1 MGPVKGQG
9 VSSEA
14 IKIPDLGGAEAV
26 EIVEIPVAVGDQV
39 QVDDILLVLE
49 SDKASMEIPSPAA
62 GTLESIDVSVGDTV
76 SEGDIYVHIATQ
88 QQDTVASP
96 QAETD
101 TTVDLTEPKTE
112 KPVAQDNAATTAAP
126 PEVIDVVV
134 PELGSP
140 DPIEVIELSVAAGD
154 DILEGD
160 TLLVLES
167 DKASMEV
174 PTPYAGRVVELL
186 AQVGDKLTEGD
197 TILKLQHAAAA
208 PAGADT
214 AADDLPEMVS
224 TAPAAQQAPQP
235 EPKPAPPDTSQ
246 EKSTGPGAA
255 VHAGPAVRKMAR
267 EFGVDLAGV
276 AATGPSG
283 RILKEDLQAHVKAQM
298 GKPAAVSSATTIA
311 PVPEVDF
318 ASFGPVRVEAM
329 TSVQKITAANMHRS
343 WLNIP
348 RVSQFDEID
357 ITALE
362 KFRASMK
369 AELEQQGLKLTPLP
383 FLLKA
388 CAMAL
393 LKNPLVN
400 ASLHSDG
407 EQLVY
412 KGYINIGFAV
422 DTPAGLMVPVIR
434 DVDKKTLLQLA
445 AESADLAAR
454 AKARKL
460 KLSEMQG
467 GCFTISSLGN
477 IGGTG
482 FTPIINAPELAIL
495 GVSRLSVK
503 PVWNGKKFKPRKLL
517 PLTLA
522 YDHRAI
528 NGANA
533 GRFMSD
539 LGAMLADVR
548 RLLL

>member
-1 MGPVKGQG
+1 M
-9 VSSEA
+9 
-14 IKIPDLGGAEAV
+14 
-26 EIVEIPVAVGDQV
+26 
-39 QVDDILLVLE
+39 
-49 SDKASMEIPSPAA
+49 
-62 GTLESIDVSVGDTV
+62 
-76 SEGDIYVHIATQ
+76 
-88 QQDTVASP
+88 
-96 QAETD
+96 
-101 TTVDLTEPKTE
+101 
-112 KPVAQDNAATTAAP
+112 
-126 PEVIDVVV
+126 
-134 PELGSP
+134 
-140 DPIEVIELSVAAGD
+140 
-154 DILEGD
+154 
-160 TLLVLES
+160 
-167 DKASMEV
+167 
-174 PTPYAGRVVELL
+174 
-186 AQVGDKLTEGD
+186 
-197 TILKLQHAAAA
+197 
-208 PAGADT
+208 
-214 AADDLPEMVS
+214 
-224 TAPAAQQAPQP
+224 
-235 EPKPAPPDTSQ
+235 
-246 EKSTGPGAA
+246 
-255 VHAGPAVRKMAR
+255 HAGPAVRKMAR
-267 EFGVDLAGV
+267 EFGVDLAAV
-276 AATGPSG
+276 AASGPSG

-298 GKPAAVSSATTIA
+298 RKPDTLSPATAIA

-357 ITALE
+357 ISALE

-393 LKNPLVN
+393 LKNPIVN
-400 ASLHSDG
+400 ASLHADG

-412 KGYINIGFAV
+412 KGYIHIGMAV

-434 DVDKKTLLQLA
+434 DVDKKSLLQLA

-495 GVSRLSVK
+495 GVSRLSIK
-503 PVWNGKKFKPRKLL
+503 PVWNGKKFKPRKML

-528 NGANA
+528 NGGDA
-533 GRFMSD
+533 GRFMTD

>member
-1 MGPVKGQG
+1 MEPVKGQG

-88 QQDTVASP
+88 QQDTAASP

-101 TTVDLTEPKTE
+101 TTADLAEPKTE
-112 KPVAQDNAATTAAP
+112 KPVAQDNTATTAAP

-140 DPIEVIELSVAAGD
+140 DPIEVIEMSVAVGD

-197 TILKLQHAAAA
+197 TILKLQHVAVA
-208 PAGADT
+208 PAGTDT
-214 AADDLPEMVS
+214 AADNLSEMAS

-246 EKSTGPGAA
+246 AKSTAPGAP

-267 EFGVDLAGV
+267 ELGVDLAGV
-276 AATGPSG
+276 TASGPSG

-298 GKPAAVSSATTIA
+298 GKPAAASSTTAIA

-329 TSVQKITAANMHRS
+329 TSVQKITATNMHRS

-348 RVSQFDEID
+348 RVSQFDDID

-369 AELEQQGLKLTPLP
+369 TELAQQGLKLTPLP

-400 ASLHSDG
+400 ASLHPDG

-412 KGYINIGFAV
+412 KGYINIGMAV

-434 DVDKKTLLQLA
+434 DVDKKSLLQLA